1 MGPQSGSCGYQSP
14 HQDPA
19 AAKGQP
25 LQWVHSLV
33 AVVMD
38 LAALADLAEEWL
50 QWVHSLVAVVMAGRL
65 DTTQPL
71 IFLLQWV
78 HSLVAVVMHH
88 DNQLGIGDD
97 WLQWVHSLVAVVI
110 RSQPRSTRLTGLAS
124 MGPQSGSC
132 GYNMPLASVSLPDK
146 LQWVHSLVAVV
157 MRSALQMAANS
168 SSRFNGSTV
177 W

>member
-1 MGPQSGSCGYQSP
+1 
-14 HQDPA
+14 
-19 AAKGQP
+19 
-25 LQWVHSLV
+25 
-33 AVVMD
+33 MD

-110 RSQPRSTRLTGLAS
+110 
-124 MGPQSGSC
+124 
-132 GYNMPLASVSLPDK
+132 
-146 LQWVHSLVAVV
+146 
-157 MRSALQMAANS
+157 
-168 SSRFNGSTV
+168 
-177 W
+177 